1 MKQMLFAFA
10 ALVFAACG
18 GQQSTVPAS
27 EEPVSAGER
36 QEVTFEVAR
45 NYFFNNDQQLPL
57 DPRIT
62 TAESFN
68 QLFGMATTM
77 GEEGNP
83 TEIDFDKQFV
93 VAVVLPQTDVQTEI
107 TPVKVESQGEK
118 LYYSFDITTGE
129 KQSFTTRPMALI
141 ILDKQYEGKEVVF
154 VNEQLRQATMEE
166 VQAYLKECGAFFIA
180 TTDGDQPHVRPFGVS
195 EIMEGNLYLLTGKVK
210 DVYKQMAA
218 NGKFE
223 ICALKPSNAEWMRI
237 TGTLTTIETI
247 SLKEEFLN
255 RNEDLKFIYKA
266 DDDNIALMQI
276 TDATVRFCSFAAPE
290 RRVHF

>member
-1 MKQMLFAFA
+1 MKQMLLAFA
-10 ALVFAACG
+10 ALVFIACG
-18 GQQSTVPAS
+18 GQQTTA
-27 EEPVSAGER
+27 PVVEDPTIAEER
-36 QEVTFEVAR
+36 QEVTFDVAR
-45 NYFFNNDQQLPL
+45 NYFFNNDQQIPV
-57 DPRIT
+57 DPKIT
-62 TAESFN
+62 TAESFDR
-68 QLFGMATTM
+68 LFGKATTM
-77 GEEGNP
+77 GEEGKP
-83 TEIDFDKQFV
+83 TEIDFSKQFV
-93 VAVVLPQTDVQTEI
+93 VAVILPETDVQTEI

-129 KQSFTTRPMALI
+129 KQSFTTQPLALI
-141 ILDKQYEGKEVVF
+141 VLDKQYEGQEVVF
-154 VNEQLRQATMEE
+154 VNEQLRQAAMEE

-255 RNEDLKFIYKA
+255 RNENLKSMYEA

-276 TDATVRFCSFAAPE
+276 SDATVRFCSFAAPE